1 VNNGAHLAGAGT
13 SGALGTGW
21 AVAVQDARRVVLRD
35 CSFTLTTTDAGGV
48 LLYDVTGYS
57 LDALAFAGCGHGA
70 GGTDDFDAI
79 RLTGLTACLD
89 GAVSGCTFRDWLA
102 GTTRARAMNIGI
114 VARLLVS
121 GSKFVGEEFGGTP
134 LSLAANYSAMR
145 LSNIEDVTVQACAF
159 TSWNRDDAV
168 NRVITLE
175 AGGGTKLAL
184 ATCTFT
190 NCGQFAVDR
199 TGGTWNVVTIDNCSV
214 FADAVAGTAEGFDL
228 QAVQLAR
235 ATNNSF
241 VFSVAPTRDAIVIDT
256 VNFLVMGNVAPSGDI
271 RRVGVPAG
279 RGYNEAGQDL
289 NLVNAY
295 T

>member
-1 VNNGAHLAGAGT
+1 
-13 SGALGTGW
+13 
-21 AVAVQDARRVVLRD
+21 
-35 CSFTLTTTDAGGV
+35 
-48 LLYDVTGYS
+48 
-57 LDALAFAGCGHGA
+57 
-70 GGTDDFDAI
+70 
-79 RLTGLTACLD
+79 
-89 GAVSGCTFRDWLA
+89 
-102 GTTRARAMNIGI
+102 
-114 VARLLVS
+114 
-121 GSKFVGEEFGGTP
+121 
-134 LSLAANYSAMR
+134 MR
-145 LSNIEDVTVQACAF
+145 LSNVEDVTVQACAF
-159 TSWNRDDAV
+159 TSWNRDDAA

-190 NCGQFAVDR
+190 NVGQFAVDR
-199 TGGTWNVVTIDNCSV
+199 TGGTWNVVTIDDCTV